1 MTVMQAPTYRRA
13 EYHGFAAGGSEFVYL
28 VSAGAIFEIDTHVRV
43 VLDRLDGQE
52 LTHAA
57 LVRELVAEGSTA
69 EEADGLVRELRQARL
84 IHLGHAMPVAEAPQA
99 PPADFP
105 CRRWC

>member
-13 EYHGFAAGGSEFVYL
+13 EYHGFDAGGSDFVYL
-28 VSAGAIFEIDTHVRV
+28 VSAGAIFEIDPDVRA

-57 LVRELVAEGSTA
+57 LVRELV
-69 EEADGLVRELRQARL
+69 Q
-84 IHLGHAMPVAEAPQA
+84 PV
-99 PPADFP
+99 
-105 CRRWC
+105 